1 MHELA
6 IAQTLIETATAMLP
20 AGISQINVLYVQL
33 GALAGVSNEEL
44 QFGFSAVATETA
56 CAAARLEIVEI
67 PAVIHCPQCG
77 VESVLA
83 EGEYPLCPRCGTP
96 AVQVIQGKELII
108 TSIEAEVE
116 VETEV
121 ETEVDIEAN
130 NEAVYG

>member
-20 AGISQINVLYVQL
+20 AGISQINVLHVQL
-33 GALAGVSNEEL
+33 GALAGVSKEEL
-44 QFGFSAVATETA
+44 LFGFSAVAAETT
-56 CAAARLEIVEI
+56 CAGARLEIAEI
-67 PAVIHCPQCG
+67 PAVIHCSQCG

-96 AVQVIQGKELII
+96 AVQIMQGKELII

-116 VETEV
+116 ADTEA
-121 ETEVDIEAN
+121 DIEV
-130 NEAVYG
+130 NEAAYG